1 MIENNKISFHS
12 KGDEALSLRV
22 YNVGMEKC
30 KSLHQWGPG
39 VRNFY
44 LIHHIISGKGVYQTG
59 KKVYEIGAGSTFL
72 IYPNTE
78 VTYYADTNEPWE
90 YYWVG
95 FNGNDAGIILRQTDF
110 TPDTPVIDTNLD
122 VNFTS
127 MLLEIFNS
135 KGNDACSKIK
145 MSGYLMLALSLL
157 VKKDSEKKMNN
168 NASTLYLIKAM
179 DYVEHNY
186 TGHMT
191 VQDIADYVGISRSQL
206 YRLFMEQ
213 YQQSPI
219 HIVMEYRIRQ
229 ACQLLKSTKL
239 SISSIA
245 YSVGFEDN
253 LYFSRVFK
261 KVMGFSAKEYMKQ
274 NNDRSDN
281 LLHRS

>member
-1 MIENNKISFHS
+1 MIENNKFSFHS

-59 KKVYEIGAGSTFL
+59 DKVYEIGAGSTFL
-72 IYPNTE
+72 IYPHIE
-78 VTYYADTNEPWE
+78 VTYYADANEPWE

-95 FNGNDAGIILRQTDF
+95 FNGNDTSVILNQTEF
-110 TPDTPVIDTNLD
+110 TQETPVINTDLEEK
-122 VNFTS
+122 FTS
-127 MLLEIFNS
+127 MLLEIYNA
-135 KGNDACSKIK
+135 KGNDDCSKIK
-145 MSGYLMLALSLL
+145 MTGYLMLALSLL
-157 VKKDSEKKMNN
+157 VKKDSQKNSN
-168 NASTLYLIKAM
+168 HNASTVYIIKAM
-179 DYVEHNY
+179 EYVEHNY
-186 TGHMT
+186 TQHLS
-191 VQDIADYVGISRSQL
+191 VQEIADYVGISRSQL

-229 ACQLLKSTKL
+229 ACQLLKNTKL
-239 SISSIA
+239 SISSVA

-261 KVMGFSAKEYMKQ
+261 KVMGCSPKEYVRQ
-274 NNDRSDN
+274 IADR
-281 LLHRS
+281 